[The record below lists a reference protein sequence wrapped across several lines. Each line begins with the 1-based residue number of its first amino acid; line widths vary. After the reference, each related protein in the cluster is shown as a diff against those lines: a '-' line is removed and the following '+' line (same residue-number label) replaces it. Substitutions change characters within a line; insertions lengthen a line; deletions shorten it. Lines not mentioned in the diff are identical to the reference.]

1 MSRILDMA
9 RPAGEPEKTHASTA
23 PVDIAPLGLRPFGLR
38 ALNAM
43 RLEKN
48 FGGWGASTARSTVEA
63 GLDRFV
69 AYEKEADFVGR
80 QGALEERASGGRLR
94 LKTFVVEAKDAD
106 VIGDEPI
113 WLNGDV
119 VGWVTSGGYAHNS
132 GASMAMGYVPK
143 EHASSQGSWQIE
155 LLGEKFDAR
164 IQHAPIWD
172 ANAARMRT

>member
-23 PVDIAPLGLRPFGLR
+23 PVDLAPLGLRPFGLR

-43 RLEKN
+43 QLEKN
-48 FGGWGASTARSTVEA
+48 F
-63 GLDRFV
+63 
-69 AYEKEADFVGR
+69 
-80 QGALEERASGGRLR
+80 
-94 LKTFVVEAKDAD
+94 
-106 VIGDEPI
+106 
-113 WLNGDV
+113 
-119 VGWVTSGGYAHNS
+119 GGYAHNS

-155 LLGEKFDAR
+155 PLGEKFDAR

-172 ANAARMRT
+172 ADAARMRT